1 MQRQFGAAA
10 GDALLD
16 DRSVLSQPFN
26 ARRIATGPLIWKI
39 GCQINRIR
47 RLKTARPS
55 EEILPVRYYDWI
67 AHFGRR
73 TPEKLAVVDLA
84 SDRRFTYLQ
93 FDARISR
100 LAAHLRDRLDVA
112 RGDRVAVLAMNTT
125 DTLEVQFAC
134 GRLGA
139 IFLPLNTRFTVPE
152 LQFIV
157 NDATPKV
164 MVHDA
169 DLSDNA
175 LAVAKLCKTPSTLLL
190 GAGASYEAAIAG
202 SDPLDKGAESVVTL
216 DDISTIMY
224 TSGTTGQPKGAVITH
239 GMTFWNCVNLGG
251 PAYISPSSVFLA
263 VLPLFHTGGL
273 NCYTNPVL
281 HAGGTAL
288 IMRAFDPA
296 AALELISDPKRGINS
311 FFGVPSIYQFMAQHP
326 AFADSDFS
334 RLIIGGV
341 GGAPMPVP
349 LLKAWE
355 QRGVALQQGYGMTET
370 SPAVLTLDREDA
382 ARKAGSSGKPV
393 LHTEVRI
400 VLPDGADAAIGEI
413 GELWVKGPN
422 ITPGYW
428 NRPDA
433 NRSSFTDGWLH
444 TGDAARI
451 DEEGFYYI
459 VDRWKDMYISGGEN
473 VYPAEVENVLHQLT
487 AVAEAAV
494 IGIPS
499 EQWGEVGM
507 AIVAVKPGRSLAV
520 AEIHAHCAANL
531 ARYKCPRLIQFVE
544 ALPRNAT
551 GKIHKPTLR
560 KTFSAPDTLD
570 TLKTTI
576 S

>member
-1 MQRQFGAAA
+1 
-10 GDALLD
+10 L
-16 DRSVLSQPFN
+16 
-26 ARRIATGPLIWKI
+26 
-39 GCQINRIR
+39 
-47 RLKTARPS
+47 
-55 EEILPVRYYDWI
+55 EEILPVRHYDWI

-73 TPEKLAVVDLA
+73 TPEKTAVVDLA
-84 SDRRFTYLQ
+84 SERRLTYAQ

-100 LAAHLRDRLDVA
+100 LAAHLRDRLEVA
-112 RGDRVAVLAMNTT
+112 RGDRVAVLALNTT

-157 NDATPKV
+157 NDATPRV
-164 MVHDA
+164 MIHDA
-169 DLSDNA
+169 DLSDHA
-175 LAVAKLCKTPSTLLL
+175 LAVARICQTPSTLLL
-190 GAGASYEAAIAG
+190 GAGGSFEAAIAA
-202 SDPLDKGAESVVTL
+202 SAPLDRCESVTL

-281 HAGGTAL
+281 HAGGTVL

-296 AALELISDPKRGINS
+296 AALELISDRERGINS
-311 FFGVPSIYQFMAQHP
+311 FFGVPAIYQFMAQHH
-326 AFADSDFS
+326 AFANSDFS

-349 LLKAWE
+349 LLKVWE

-400 VLPDGADAAIGEI
+400 VLPDGSDAAIGEI

-473 VYPAEVENVLHQLT
+473 VYPAEVENVLHQLA

-507 AIVAVKPGRSLAV
+507 AIVAVKPGHSLAA

-531 ARYKCPRLIQFVE
+531 ARYKCPRLIQFVD

-560 KTFSAPDTLD
+560 MNFGSPDAIDKLKSAV
-570 TLKTTI
+570 

>member
-1 MQRQFGAAA
+1 
-10 GDALLD
+10 
-16 DRSVLSQPFN
+16 
-26 ARRIATGPLIWKI
+26 
-39 GCQINRIR
+39 
-47 RLKTARPS
+47 
-55 EEILPVRYYDWI
+55 LPVRYYDWI

-73 TPEKLAVVDLA
+73 TPHKVAAVDLA
-84 SDRRFTYLQ
+84 SERRFTYAE

-100 LAAHLRDRLDVA
+100 LATHLRDHLAVA
-112 RGDRVAVLAMNTT
+112 QGDRVAVLALNTT

-139 IFLPLNTRFTVPE
+139 IFLPLNTRLTVPE

-157 NDATPKV
+157 GDAAPKV
-164 MVHDA
+164 MIYDA
-169 DLSDNA
+169 DLAEIA
-175 LAVAKLCKTPSTLLL
+175 LTIAKLCSVESSLLL
-190 GAGASYEAAIAG
+190 GPDGSYEAAIAAAK
-202 SDPLDKGAESVVTL
+202 PLDRYEDVTL

-224 TSGTTGQPKGAVITH
+224 TSGTTGQPKGAIITH

-251 PAYISPSSVFLA
+251 PAFISPSTVLLT

-281 HAGGTAL
+281 HAGGTVL
-288 IMRAFDPA
+288 IMRAFDPGV
-296 AALELISDPKRGINS
+296 ALQLISDPAYRINS
-311 FFGVPSIYQFMAQHP
+311 LFGVPSIYQFMAQHP
-326 AFADSDFS
+326 AFERADFS

-349 LLKAWE
+349 LLKIWE
-355 QRGVALQQGYGMTET
+355 ARGVALQQGYGMTET

-400 VLPDGADAAIGEI
+400 VRPDGTDAEIGEL

-422 ITPGYW
+422 VTPGYW
-428 NRPDA
+428 NRPEA

-444 TGDAARI
+444 TGDATRV

-473 VYPAEVENVLHQLT
+473 VYPAEVENVLHQI
-487 AVAEAAV
+487 AGIAEAAV
-494 IGIPS
+494 IGVPDA
-499 EQWGEVGM
+499 QWGEVGM
-507 AIVAVKPGRSLAV
+507 AIVAIRAGHALTEAD
-520 AEIHAHCAANL
+520 IHAHCAANL
-531 ARYKCPRLIQFVE
+531 ARFKCPRLIRFVD

-560 KTFSAPDTLD
+560 KTFSIAS
-570 TLKTTI
+570 TTDLVRAKA

>member
-1 MQRQFGAAA
+1 
-10 GDALLD
+10 
-16 DRSVLSQPFN
+16 
-26 ARRIATGPLIWKI
+26 
-39 GCQINRIR
+39 
-47 RLKTARPS
+47 
-55 EEILPVRYYDWI
+55 LPVRHYDWI

-84 SDRRFTYLQ
+84 SERRLSYAE
-93 FDARISR
+93 FDGRISR
-100 LAAHLRDRLDVA
+100 LAAHLRDQLGVA
-112 RGDRVAVLAMNTT
+112 RGDRVAVLALNTS

-157 NDATPKV
+157 NDATPRV
-164 MVHDA
+164 MIHDT
-169 DLSDNA
+169 DLSDTA
-175 LAVAKLCKTPSTLLL
+175 LAVARLCQTPSTLQF
-190 GAGASYEAAIAG
+190 GAGGSYEAAIAT
-202 SDPLDKGAESVVTL
+202 SPPLDQAEHVTL

-251 PAYISPSSVFLA
+251 PAYISPSSIFLA

-296 AALELISDPKRGINS
+296 AALQLISDPKNGINS
-311 FFGVPSIYQFMAQHP
+311 FFGVPAIYQFMAQHP
-326 AFADSDFS
+326 SFATSDFS
-334 RLIIGGV
+334 RLVIGGV

-349 LLKAWE
+349 LLKVWE
-355 QRGVALQQGYGMTET
+355 ARGVALQQGYGMTET

-400 VLPDGADAAIGEI
+400 VLPDGADAAVGEI

-433 NRSSFTDGWLH
+433 NKTSFTDGWLH

-507 AIVAVKPGRSLAV
+507 AIVAVKPGHSLA
-520 AEIHAHCAANL
+520 ADEIHAHCAANL
-531 ARYKCPRLIQFVE
+531 ARYKCPRMIQFVE

-560 KTFSAPDTLD
+560 KNFGYPDAID
-570 TLKTTI
+570 KLKTAA